1 MKFEQMEDGKE
12 YTIKMNDF
20 TYRKRNQLLRYL
32 KPTDINWRYSELLI
46 EDIATMDFTEV
57 TEYHTFE
64 EAIEHMKV
72 GFHAKFYFADNDMD
86 YSIDFLDRRT
96 DRYKVLMSPWS
107 KTEATF
113 YECMLEPKWQLL

>member
-46 EDIATMDFTEV
+46 EDIAGMDFTE
-57 TEYHTFE
+57 
-64 EAIEHMKV
+64 M
-72 GFHAKFYFADNDMD
+72 
-86 YSIDFLDRRT
+86 
-96 DRYKVLMSPWS
+96 
-107 KTEATF
+107 ATTIKRG
-113 YECMLEPKWQLL
+113 EII